1 MCAITLMFTSVFH
14 HVTSDHSSRV
24 PFYDVITSCVVI
36 SGGDRLIATGS
47 LLSVNPN
54 RIVAKRVVLSGHPFR
69 INKKSATVRYMFF
82 NRGELHECIVN
93 PLSSI

>member
-1 MCAITLMFTSVFH
+1 MTTQR
-14 HVTSDHSSRV
+14 RV
-24 PFYDVITSCVVI
+24 SFYDVTTSCVVI
-36 SGGDRLIATGS
+36 SGSDRLIATGS

-82 NRGELHECIVN
+82 NRGELHERIVN
-93 PLSSI
+93 PLSSICTQTHLQWRIFAVF